1 MTTDE
6 HRAEG
11 QRGGQRGAGG
21 DEPATDHTER
31 SEVDAD
37 RGSPDSPGTPVE
49 RAAAMLLDVDES
61 AVDKLPVEIA
71 DEVPGNAAKQVTA
84 LALQKAGDLVVD
96 PRTVLSWVLTSV
108 GAPSAVVGLLV
119 PVRESGSML
128 PQTFLA
134 PIVRRQAVRKWFWV
148 AGAAGQ
154 CLAVAAMAVLTA
166 TTEGALA
173 GWGILAALAVFALA
187 RSLSS
192 LTSKDVLGRTIPKGA
207 RGQVT
212 GMATVASGAVAI
224 TLGAALRLFGGEDA
238 QVGTLALLL
247 GAGALAWAAAGTV
260 FAAIKETPSAAA
272 DVDADGAAP
281 GATADPHS
289 NRGGDGEGGG
299 NGARGEE
306 TDGAPMLSLLRHDA
320 PFRRFVIARTLLLVS
335 ALSPPFVVA
344 LATEQ
349 GSAGLQGLGPFLIS
363 SGVAALI
370 GGRFWGR
377 LADRS
382 SRLTMMLAA
391 GAASSVIVLLL
402 AVLRIDGLAEI
413 ELLYPA
419 AYLLLALAHTGARV
433 GRKTYIVDL
442 GEGDARTNYV
452 AASNSAIGVLLLVTG
467 GLSAA
472 IATLGVEI
480 ALAALALLGLVGVL
494 VSRTLREV
502 STGS

>member
-154 CLAVAAMAVLTA
+154 CLAVAAMALLTA

-247 GAGALAWAAAGTV
+247 GAGALAWAAAGPSSPRSRRPPAQRRTSTRTALPLAPQPTLTRTV
-260 FAAIKETPSAAA
+260 
-272 DVDADGAAP
+272 
-281 GATADPHS
+281 
-289 NRGGDGEGGG
+289 
-299 NGARGEE
+299 
-306 TDGAPMLSLLRHDA
+306 
-320 PFRRFVIARTLLLVS
+320 
-335 ALSPPFVVA
+335 VV
-344 LATEQ
+344 T
-349 GSAGLQGLGPFLIS
+349 
-363 SGVAALI
+363 V
-370 GGRFWGR
+370 
-377 LADRS
+377 
-382 SRLTMMLAA
+382 
-391 GAASSVIVLLL
+391 
-402 AVLRIDGLAEI
+402 
-413 ELLYPA
+413 
-419 AYLLLALAHTGARV
+419 
-433 GRKTYIVDL
+433 
-442 GEGDARTNYV
+442 
-452 AASNSAIGVLLLVTG
+452 
-467 GLSAA
+467 
-472 IATLGVEI
+472 
-480 ALAALALLGLVGVL
+480 
-494 VSRTLREV
+494 REV
-502 STGS
+502 ATVRAARRPTEHPCSRCCATTRRSGGS